1 MKTLATCKKLKLRK
15 EKSSEHQPQRRSGKV
30 SELEAERVS
39 KHHNDNDE
47 DQAKEEG
54 ERGGARRSEDR
65 SPRRLGSSGG
75 TRLAIIQASENRSA
89 KTQVKSPRDA
99 TKTLL
104 YIYES

>member
-1 MKTLATCKKLKLRK
+1 MNTLATCKKLKLRK

-39 KHHNDNDE
+39 KRHNDNDE

-54 ERGGARRSEDR
+54 A
-65 SPRRLGSSGG
+65 SGG